1 VKAAIRLAIH
11 TRIPED
17 PFFAEQWNVLV
28 HAMERPQVFYSYEW
42 SSAVSRAYP
51 SPAPLLYC
59 AYRGE
64 ELIGIASLA
73 VDWRRQAAFLTEQ
86 TADYCDFV
94 SAPADRAELIRLV
107 FAHLRASGIE
117 DLRLANLPADSA
129 STHTLRSAGRE
140 FGYSTFSRLA
150 YSCARIELNSLE
162 QRSHVAASARRNS
175 KKTRNALAAMGQVS
189 LDHRKTWEEFSGEF
203 PEFAAAN
210 VGRFLSEGRISNLIP
225 SERRQFLA
233 ELARVLSGRKWLTMS
248 TLKLEGRTI
257 AWQLGFQFAN
267 TWLWYLPAFD
277 MGFQQLHPGPG
288 TYLQYQILQEASRQ
302 PEIHAIDLGLGNE
315 GYKRQYANSERPT
328 LHWTVTTSKTRLGLQ
343 ICRYKSAELA
353 KKSSRVERVA
363 RSCQARVARLRAL
376 STLPGG
382 LSRIRLLLRKAI
394 FDDVEIFFLEK
405 ASQERAQNCDLKLVQ
420 LSTRLLAINAMEYHR
435 ESGVLE
441 YLTRSALRLK
451 SGEDQ
456 GFALLSQQGIPV
468 HICWAAPF
476 EGFRMPDLDRP
487 LREPA
492 PDSVVLF
499 DCWTAPPQLSPQPE
513 AKFASIIAAHILE
526 SGKRP
531 WVFNSGRQLSTWERA
546 GFVLRFSLVRRKK
559 LSFNRASAIEF
570 KGEAEDGILG
580 LYPAA

>member
-17 PFFAEQWNVLV
+17 PFFAERWNVLV
-28 HAMERPQVFYSYEW
+28 HAMERPQVFCTYEW
-42 SSAVSRAYP
+42 SLAVSRAYP

-73 VDWRRQAAFLTEQ
+73 VDSRKQAAFLAEH

-129 STHTLRSAGRE
+129 STPTLRSAGRE
-140 FGYSTFSRLA
+140 FGYSTFSRPA
-150 YSCARIELNSLE
+150 YFCARIELNSPE
-162 QRSHVAASARRNS
+162 RRSQVAASARRNS
-175 KKTRNALAAMGQVS
+175 KKTRNALAAMGQIT
-189 LDHRKTWEEFSGEF
+189 LDHRKSWEEFSAEF

-210 VGRFLSEGRISNLIP
+210 VCRFLSEGRISNLIF
-225 SERRQFLA
+225 SERRQFLT
-233 ELARVLSGRKWLTMS
+233 ELARVLSGREWLTMS

-277 MGFQQLHPGPG
+277 MEFQQLHPGPG
-288 TYLQYQILQEASRQ
+288 TFLQYQILQEASRQ

-315 GYKRQYANSERPT
+315 GYKQQYANSERPT
-328 LHWTVTTSKTRLGLQ
+328 LHWTVTASKTRLGLQ
-343 ICRYKSAELA
+343 ICRYKTAELA

-382 LSRIRLLLRKAI
+382 LSQIRLLLRQAV
-394 FDDVEIFFLEK
+394 FDDVEIFFLES
-405 ASQERAQNCDLKLVQ
+405 ASHERGQDSDLKLVQ
-420 LSTRLLAINAMEYHR
+420 LSTRLLAISAMEYHCK
-435 ESGVLE
+435 SGTLE
-441 YLTRSALRLK
+441 YFMRAAQRLK

-456 GFALLSQQGIPV
+456 GFALINQQGIPV
-468 HICWAAPF
+468 YICWAAPF
-476 EGFRMPDLDRP
+476 EGFRIPDLDQP

-492 PDSVVLF
+492 PDSVLLF
-499 DCWTAPPQLSPQPE
+499 DCWTAPPQLSSQAE
-513 AKFASIIAAHILE
+513 AKFASIVAVHVLE

-531 WVFNSGRQLSTWERA
+531 WVFNSGRHLSTWGRA

-559 LSFNRASAIEF
+559 LRFNRASAIEF
-570 KGEAEDGILG
+570 KSEALDGFLG